1 MLQIAVTGKPNVG
14 KSSFFNAAT
23 LSEIE
28 VADYPF
34 TTINAHKAVAHVISN
49 CPCKE
54 LDINCNPKNSQCIEG
69 KRLIPVELIDV
80 AGLVPGAHEGRG
92 LGNKFLDDLRQS
104 RAFIHIIDA
113 SGSTDE
119 EGRPVDPGSH
129 DPLEDVDFLEYEII
143 MWLFGIL
150 KKNWSK
156 LIRKSLSEKIDFSR
170 VLHDQFSGIG
180 ISLEQ
185 IIEAKRKVPEEYHK
199 WKNED
204 IQKFLGV
211 LLRIAKP
218 MLIVANKAD
227 LPTARKNIE
236 RLKEKYGNVIPASA
250 ESEIALVKASKA
262 GLISYIPGNN
272 DFKIIN
278 EDKLNDAQKNA
289 LKYIKEHVLDK
300 YGSTGVQKAL
310 NEIIF
315 NLLDMIV
322 VYPVEDEHKMCDSK
336 GNVLPD
342 AILIRKNSHPR
353 DLAFMIHTDIGES
366 FMHAMDARS
375 CMRVSSD
382 YKLKNGD
389 IISIICR

>member
-336 GNVLPD
+336 GDVLPD